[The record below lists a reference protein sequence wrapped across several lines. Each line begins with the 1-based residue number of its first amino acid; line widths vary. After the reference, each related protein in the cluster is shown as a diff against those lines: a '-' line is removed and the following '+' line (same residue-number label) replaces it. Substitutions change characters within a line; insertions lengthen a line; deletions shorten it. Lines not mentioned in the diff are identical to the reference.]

1 MADKKRDIEAV
12 RQQAERWE
20 EETRQALA
28 RHPEREE
35 RFLSLSD
42 VPVDRLYTP
51 ADVAELDYLE
61 DLGFPGEYPFTRGVQ
76 RTMYRGRLW
85 TMRQFSGFGTA
96 EETNRRYKYL
106 LENGQT
112 GLSVA
117 FHFPTLKGVG
127 SDHPLSR
134 GEVGKCGVAIDSLRD
149 MEILFDGIP
158 LDQVTTSMTVNHPG
172 PILLAMY
179 LIVAEKQGVSW
190 DKVGGTVQNDP
201 LKEFFAQK
209 SFIWPPKESVKLL
222 VDTMEFCAKHV
233 PKWHPVS
240 ISGYHI
246 REAGSTAQQE
256 LAFTLADGIAY
267 VQAAVDRGLD
277 VDEFAPHLSFFF
289 DAHLDFFEEIAKFR
303 AARRLWAR
311 IMKERFGAKNPK
323 SLWLRFHT
331 QTAGVSLTAQQP
343 LNNIVRTAFEALSA
357 VLGGTQ
363 SLHTNSFDEA
373 EALPTE
379 EAVTVALRTQ
389 QIMAHEIG
397 VANTI
402 DPLAG
407 SYYVEALTDRMEQ
420 AAQDYIRKID
430 ELGGMVAAVEAGYPQ
445 NEIIRAS
452 MDFQKAVEAGRKV
465 IVGVNRFQMPEDK
478 PIPILKID
486 DSVEKA
492 QIARI
497 QETKRNRDNAA
508 VERCLQRVRDTAR
521 SGDNLMYPIVEAVR
535 EYALLGEIRDALVEV
550 FGEYQDP
557 AVF

>member
-1 MADKKRDIEAV
+1 MSEGKLEQIR
-12 RQQAERWE
+12 AETSRWE
-20 EETRQALA
+20 EGVARETDRRPERRQA
-28 RHPEREE
+28 
-35 RFLSLSD
+35 FSSLSD
-42 VPVDRLYTP
+42 LPIRRLYTP
-51 ADVAELDYLE
+51 ADVAELDYLR
-61 DLGFPGEYPFTRGVQ
+61 DLGYPGEYPFTRGVQ
-76 RTMYRGRLW
+76 STLYRGRLW

-106 LENGQT
+106 LEHGQT

-117 FHFPTLKGVG
+117 FHFPTLKGVN

-149 MEILFDGIP
+149 MEVLFDGIP

-172 PILLAMY
+172 PVLLAMY
-179 LIVAEKQGVSW
+179 LTVAEKQGVPW

-209 SFIWPPKESVKLL
+209 SYIWPPKESVRLL

-267 VQAAVDRGLD
+267 VEAAVERGLD
-277 VDEFAPHLSFFF
+277 VDSFAPHLSFFF
-289 DAHLDFFEEIAKFR
+289 DAHVDFFEEIAKFR

-311 IMKERFGAKNPK
+311 IMKERFGAKDPK
-323 SLWLRFHT
+323 SLWMRFHT

-389 QIMAHEIG
+389 QIIAHETG
-397 VANTI
+397 VANTV

-407 SYYVEALTDRMEQ
+407 SYFVESLTAQMEK
-420 AAQDYIRKID
+420 AARDYLRKID

-445 NEIIRAS
+445 SEIIHAS
-452 MDFQKAVEAGRKV
+452 MEFQKAVEAGEKV
-465 IVGVNRFQMPEDK
+465 IVGVNRFPMKEERT
-478 PIPILKID
+478 IPLLKID
-486 DSVEKA
+486 ERAEKA
-492 QIARI
+492 QLARI
-497 QETKRNRDNAA
+497 AETRKNRDNAA
-508 VERCLQRVRDTAR
+508 VERCLDRVREAAR
-521 SGDNLMYPIVEAVR
+521 GGENLMYPIVEAVK
-535 EYALLGEIRDALVEV
+535 EYALLGEVCDAIVDV
-550 FGEYQDP
+550 FGAYQDP

>member
-1 MADKKRDIEAV
+1 MADTKWFEDLQAGIARYEEGVKKSTIRN
-12 RQQAERWE
+12 
-20 EETRQALA
+20 
-28 RHPEREE
+28 PEREPE
-35 RFLSLSD
+35 FLSLSD
-42 VPVDRLYTP
+42 IPIRRLYTP
-51 ADVAELDYLE
+51 ADVADLDYE
-61 DLGFPGEYPFTRGVQ
+61 SDLGFPGQYPFTRGVQ
-76 RTMYRGRLW
+76 DTMYRGRLW

-96 EETNRRYKYL
+96 EETNERYKYL
-106 LENGQT
+106 LKNGQT

-117 FHFPTLKGVG
+117 FHYPTLKGL
-127 SDHPLSR
+127 SSNHPLAR

-149 MEILFDGIP
+149 MELLFDGIP
-158 LDQVTTSMTVNHPG
+158 LGEVTTSMTVNHPG
-172 PILLAMY
+172 PVLLAMY
-179 LIVAEKQGVSW
+179 LTVAEKQGVPW

-209 SFIWPPKESVKLL
+209 SFIWPPKQSVKLL
-222 VDTMEFCAKHV
+222 VDTMEFCSKSV

-277 VDEFAPHLSFFF
+277 VDHFAPHLSFFF
-289 DAHLDFFEEIAKFR
+289 DAHMDFFEEIAKFR
-303 AARRLWAR
+303 AARRLWAK

-323 SLWLRFHT
+323 SLWLRFHS
-331 QTAGVSLTAQQP
+331 QTAGCSLTGQQP
-343 LNNIVRTAFEALSA
+343 LNNTVRTAFEALSA

-389 QIMAHEIG
+389 QILAYETG

-407 SYYVEALTDRMEQ
+407 SYFVEALTDQMQR
-420 AAQDYIRKID
+420 AAEEYLRKID
-430 ELGGMVAAVEAGYPQ
+430 DLGGMVAAVEAGYPQ
-445 NEIIRAS
+445 SEIIRAS
-452 MDFQKAVEAGRKV
+452 MEYQRAVERGDKV
-465 IVGVNRFQMPEDK
+465 VVGVNKFVTPDK
-478 PIPILKID
+478 HTLKLLKID
-486 DSVEKA
+486 DSVEKG

-497 QETKRNRDNAA
+497 EETKRNRDNAK
-508 VERCLQRVRDTAR
+508 VETALNDVREVAR
-521 SGDNLMYPIVEAVR
+521 AGGNLRPPILAAVR
-535 EYALLGEIRDALVEV
+535 EYALLGEVCDAIVDV
-550 FGEYQDP
+550 FGAYQDP
-557 AVF
+557 AIF

>member
-1 MADKKRDIEAV
+1 MADNKNLDAIRAEA
-12 RQQAERWE
+12 ARWD
-20 EETRQALA
+20 ETVQKATA
-28 RHPEREE
+28 RWPERQETFE
-35 RFLSLSD
+35 SLSE
-42 VPVDRLYTP
+42 VPIRRLYTP
-51 ADVAELDYLE
+51 ADVPDLEYLK
-61 DLGFPGEYPFTRGVQ
+61 DLGYPGEYPFTRGVQ
-76 RTMYRGRLW
+76 PTMYRGRLW

-96 EETNRRYKYL
+96 EETNQRYKYL

-117 FHFPTLKGVG
+117 FHFPTLKGVN
-127 SDHPLSR
+127 SDHPLAR

-149 MEILFDGIP
+149 MEVLFDGIP
-158 LDQVTTSMTVNHPG
+158 LDKVTTSMTVNHPA
-172 PILLAMY
+172 PVLLAMY
-179 LIVAEKQGVSW
+179 LVVAEKQGVGW
-190 DKVGGTVQNDP
+190 DQVGGTVQNDP

-209 SFIWPPKESVKLL
+209 SYVWPPRESVRLL
-222 VDTMEFCAKHV
+222 VDTMEFCAENV
-233 PKWHPVS
+233 PRWHPVS

-277 VDEFAPHLSFFF
+277 VDRFAPHLSFFF
-289 DAHLDFFEEIAKFR
+289 DSHMDFFEEIGKFR

-323 SLWLRFHT
+323 SLWMRFHT

-343 LNNIVRTAFEALSA
+343 LNNIVRTAFEALAA

-389 QIMAHEIG
+389 QIIAHETG
-397 VANTI
+397 VASTI

-407 SYYVEALTDRMEQ
+407 SYFVEAMTDEMER
-420 AAQDYIRKID
+420 AAEAYIRKID

-445 NEIIRAS
+445 NEIIRSS
-452 MDFQKAVEAGRKV
+452 MEFQKAVEEGRKV
-465 IVGVNRFQMPEDK
+465 IVGVNRYAREDEGS
-478 PIPILKID
+478 IPLLKID

-492 QIARI
+492 QLARI
-497 QETKRNRDNAA
+497 ADTKRNRDNDA
-508 VERCLQRVRDTAR
+508 VARCLDRVREVAR
-521 SGDNLMYPIVEAVR
+521 SGENLLPPIVEAVR
-535 EYALLGEIRDALVEV
+535 EYALLGEVCDALVDV
-550 FGEYQDP
+550 FGAYQDP

>member
-1 MADKKRDIEAV
+1 MADGSGDAIRKEQEQWEAQVREAV
-12 RQQAERWE
+12 SRW
-20 EETRQALA
+20 
-28 RHPEREE
+28 PERQEE
-35 RFLSLSD
+35 FRSLSEI
-42 VPVDRLYTP
+42 PIRRLYTP
-51 ADVAELDYLE
+51 LDLPDFDYLR
-61 DLGFPGEYPFTRGVQ
+61 DLGFPGRYPFTRGVQ
-76 RTMYRGRLW
+76 TTMYRGRLW
-85 TMRQFSGFGTA
+85 TMRQFAGFGTA
-96 EETNRRYKYL
+96 EETNQRYKYL

-117 FHFPTLKGVG
+117 FHYPTLKGVN
-127 SDHPLSR
+127 SDHPLAR
-134 GEVGKCGVAIDSLRD
+134 GEVGKCGVAVDSLRD

-158 LDQVTTSMTVNHPG
+158 LDRVTTSMTINHPA
-172 PILLAMY
+172 PVLLAMY
-179 LIVAEKQGVSW
+179 LVVAEKQGVSW

-209 SFIWPPKESVKLL
+209 SFIWPPKQSVRLL
-222 VDTMEFCAKHV
+222 VDTMEFCMKHV

-267 VQAAVDRGLD
+267 VQAAIERGLD
-277 VDEFAPHLSFFF
+277 VNAFGPMLSFFF
-289 DAHLDFFEEIAKFR
+289 DAHMDFFEEIAKFR
-303 AARRLWAR
+303 AARRMWAR
-311 IMKERFGAKNPK
+311 IMKERFGATNPK
-323 SLWLRFHT
+323 ALWMRFHT

-343 LNNIVRTAFEALSA
+343 LNNIVRTAFEALAA

-389 QIMAHEIG
+389 QIIAHETG

-407 SYYVEALTDRMEQ
+407 SYFVEALTNEMER
-420 AAQDYIRKID
+420 AASEYIRKID
-430 ELGGMVAAVEAGYPQ
+430 EMGGMIAAVEAGYPQ
-445 NEIIRAS
+445 DEIMRAS
-452 MDFQKAVEAGRKV
+452 MEFQKAVEDGRKV
-465 IVGVNRFQMPEDK
+465 IVGVNKFVMEEEK

-486 DSVEKA
+486 DAVERA

-497 QETKRNRDNAA
+497 EETKRNRDNAK
-508 VERCLQRVRDTAR
+508 VERCLQEIRDAAR
-521 SGDNLMYPIVEAVR
+521 GGENLMYPILEAVR
-535 EYALLGEIRDALVEV
+535 EYALLGEICGALVDV
-550 FGEYQDP
+550 FGAYEDP

>member
-1 MADKKRDIEAV
+1 MADPKLDPIRSETGRWQAAV
-12 RQQAERWE
+12 EK
-20 EETRQALA
+20 TLA
-28 RHPEREE
+28 RHPERRQE
-35 RFLSLSD
+35 FASLSD
-42 VPVDRLYTP
+42 IPIQRLYTP
-51 ADVAELDYLE
+51 EDVAHLDYLR
-61 DLGFPGEYPFTRGVQ
+61 DLGYPGEYPFTRGVQ
-76 RTMYRGRLW
+76 STMYRGRLW

-106 LENGQT
+106 LQQGQT

-117 FHFPTLKGVG
+117 FHFPTLNGVN
-127 SDHPLSR
+127 SDHRLSR

-149 MEILFDGIP
+149 MEVLFDGIP
-158 LDQVTTSMTVNHPG
+158 LDKVTTSMTVNHPG
-172 PILLAMY
+172 PVLLAMY
-179 LIVAEKQGVSW
+179 LTVAQKQGVSW

-209 SFIWPPKESVKLL
+209 SYIWPPKESVRLL

-267 VQAAVDRGLD
+267 VEAAVARGLD
-277 VDEFAPHLSFFF
+277 VDHFAPHLSFFF
-289 DAHLDFFEEIAKFR
+289 DAHMDFFEEIAKFR

-311 IMKERFGAKNPK
+311 IMKERFGAKDPR
-323 SLWLRFHT
+323 SLWMRFHT

-389 QIMAHEIG
+389 QIIAHETG
-397 VANTI
+397 VANTV

-407 SYYVEALTDRMEQ
+407 SYFVEALTDQMEK
-420 AAQDYIRKID
+420 AAQEYIRKID

-452 MDFQKAVEAGRKV
+452 MDFQKAVESGDKV
-465 IVGVNRFQMPEDK
+465 IVGVNQFVMEEGHT
-478 PIPILKID
+478 IPLLKID
-486 DSVEKA
+486 DSAEKA
-492 QIARI
+492 QLARI
-497 QETKRNRDNAA
+497 ADTKKNRDNAA
-508 VERCLQRVRDTAR
+508 VERCLARVRDAAR
-521 SGDNLMYPIVEAVR
+521 GGENLMYPIVEAVK
-535 EYALLGEIRDALVEV
+535 EYALLGEVCGAIVDV
-550 FGEYQDP
+550 FGAYQDP

>member
-1 MADKKRDIEAV
+1 MCMDRRDETL
-12 RQQAERWE
+12 RLEAERW
-20 EETRQALA
+20 QVGVDKSVGK
-28 RHPEREE
+28 HPERKASFE
-35 RFLSLSD
+35 SLSD
-42 VPVDRLYTP
+42 LPIGRLYTP
-51 ADVAELDYLE
+51 RDLPGFDYVE
-61 DLGFPGEYPFTRGVQ
+61 DLGFPGQYPFTRGVQ
-76 RTMYRGRLW
+76 NTMYRGRLW
-85 TMRQFSGFGTA
+85 TMRQFSGFGSA
-96 EETNRRYKYL
+96 EDTNQRYKYL
-106 LENGQT
+106 LDNGQT

-117 FHFPTLKGVG
+117 FHFPTLKGVN

-149 MEILFDGIP
+149 MEVLFDGIP
-158 LDQVTTSMTVNHPG
+158 LDKVTTSMTVNHPA
-172 PILLAMY
+172 PVLLAMY
-179 LIVAEKQGVSW
+179 LAVAKKQGASW

-209 SFIWPPKESVKLL
+209 SYVWPPRESVRLL

-267 VQAAVDRGLD
+267 VEAAVARGLD
-277 VDEFAPHLSFFF
+277 VDSFAPHLSFFF

-311 IMKERFGAKNPK
+311 IMKERFGAKDPK

-343 LNNIVRTAFEALSA
+343 LNNIVRTAVEAMAA

-389 QIMAHEIG
+389 QILAEETG
-397 VANTI
+397 VANTV

-407 SYYVEALTDRMEQ
+407 SYFVEALTNEMEK
-420 AAQDYIRKID
+420 AAREYIRKID
-430 ELGGMVAAVEAGYPQ
+430 DLGGMVAAVEAGYPQ
-445 NEIIRAS
+445 SEIIRAS
-452 MDFQKAVEAGRKV
+452 MEFQRAVEDGRKV
-465 IVGVNRFQMPEDK
+465 IVGVNKYVKKDAK
-478 PIPILKID
+478 PLHLLKID
-486 DSVEKA
+486 DSVERA
-492 QIARI
+492 QVARI
-497 QETKRNRDNAA
+497 AEVKKNRDNAA
-508 VERCLQRVRDTAR
+508 VEAALGRVRDAAR
-521 SGDNLMYPIVEAVR
+521 GQENLMYPIVEAVG
-535 EYALLGEIRDALVEV
+535 EYALLGEVCGALVDV
-550 FGEYQDP
+550 FGAYQDP
-557 AVF
+557 AIF

>member
-1 MADKKRDIEAV
+1 MCDTRKDAV
-12 RQQAERWE
+12 RQAAEKWNEATEATLAKRPE
-20 EETRQALA
+20 RLA
-28 RHPEREE
+28 R
-35 RFLSLSD
+35 FDTLSD
-42 VPVDRLYTP
+42 QPINRLYTP
-51 ADVAELDYLE
+51 ADVPELDYQR

-76 RTMYRGRLW
+76 NTMYRGRLW
-85 TMRQFSGFGTA
+85 TMRQFSGFGSA
-96 EETNRRYKYL
+96 EETNQRYKYL
-106 LENGQT
+106 LANGQT

-117 FHFPTLKGVG
+117 FHFPTLKGVN

-149 MEILFDGIP
+149 MELLFDGIP
-158 LDQVTTSMTVNHPG
+158 LGEVTTSMTVNHPG
-172 PILLAMY
+172 PILLGMY
-179 LIVAEKQGVSW
+179 LTVAEQQGVSW
-190 DKVGGTVQNDP
+190 KQVGGTVQNDP

-209 SFIWPPKESVKLL
+209 SYIWPPKQSVRLL
-222 VDTMEFCAKHV
+222 VDTMEFCAKEV

-267 VQAAVDRGLD
+267 VEAAVERGLD
-277 VDEFAPHLSFFF
+277 VDQFAPHLSFFF

-311 IMKERFGAKNPK
+311 LMKERFGAKDTK
-323 SLWLRFHT
+323 SQWLRFHT

-343 LNNIVRTAFEALSA
+343 LNNIVRTAYEAMSA

-379 EAVTVALRTQ
+379 QAVTVALRTQ
-389 QIMAHEIG
+389 QILAHETG

-407 SYYVEALTDRMEQ
+407 SYFVEAMTDQMER
-420 AAQDYIRKID
+420 AAQTYIDKID

-452 MDFQKAVEAGRKV
+452 MDFQKQVERGEKV
-465 IVGVNRFQMPEDK
+465 IVGVNRYTTNEKTHFPL
-478 PIPILKID
+478 LKID
-486 DSVEKA
+486 ENVEKA

-497 QETKRNRDNAA
+497 VETKKNRDNAK
-508 VERCLQRVRDTAR
+508 VEQSLGRIRDAAR
-521 SGDNLMYPIVEAVR
+521 GSDNLMPPIIEAVR
-535 EYALLGEIRDALVEV
+535 EYALLGEVRDGLVSV
-550 FGEYQDP
+550 FGEYEDP
-557 AVF
+557 GVF

>member
-1 MADKKRDIEAV
+1 MAETRLEEIRRET
-12 RQQAERWE
+12 ERWGAGVDE
-20 EETRQALA
+20 ATR
-28 RHPEREE
+28 RHPERQGEF
-35 RFLSLSD
+35 RSLSD
-42 VPVDRLYTP
+42 IPIARLYTP
-51 ADVAELDYLE
+51 EDVAGLDYLR
-61 DLGFPGEYPFTRGVQ
+61 DLGYPGEYPFTRGVQ
-76 RTMYRGRLW
+76 STMYRGRLW

-106 LENGQT
+106 LEHGQT

-117 FHFPTLKGVG
+117 FHFPTLNGVS
-127 SDHPLSR
+127 SDHRLSR

-149 MEILFDGIP
+149 MEVLFDGIP
-158 LDQVTTSMTVNHPG
+158 LDKVTTSMTVNHPG
-172 PILLAMY
+172 PVLLAMY
-179 LIVAEKQGVSW
+179 LAVAEKQGVAWSQ
-190 DKVGGTVQNDP
+190 VGGTVQNDP

-209 SFIWPPKESVKLL
+209 SYIWPPRESVRLL

-267 VQAAVDRGLD
+267 VEAAVARGLD
-277 VDEFAPHLSFFF
+277 VDNFAPHLSFFF
-289 DAHLDFFEEIAKFR
+289 DAHMDFFEEIAKFR

-311 IMKERFGAKNPK
+311 IMRERFGAKDPK
-323 SLWLRFHT
+323 SLWMRFHT

-363 SLHTNSFDEA
+363 SLHTNSYDEA

-389 QIMAHEIG
+389 QIIAHETG
-397 VANTI
+397 VANTV

-407 SYYVEALTDRMEQ
+407 SYFVESLTDKMER
-420 AAQDYIRKID
+420 AAEEYIRKID

-445 NEIIRAS
+445 GEIIRAS
-452 MDFQKAVEAGRKV
+452 MKFQKAVESGEKV
-465 IVGVNRFQMPEDK
+465 IVGVNRFAMDEGK
-478 PIPILKID
+478 TIPLLKIG
-486 DSVEKA
+486 DSAEKS
-492 QIARI
+492 QLARI
-497 QETKRNRDNAA
+497 AETKKNRDNAA
-508 VERCLQRVRDTAR
+508 VERCLDRVREAAR
-521 SGDNLMYPIVEAVR
+521 CGENLMYPIVEAAK
-535 EYALLGEIRDALVEV
+535 EYALLGEVCGALVDV
-550 FGEYQDP
+550 FGAYQDP

>member
-1 MADKKRDIEAV
+1 MADPKLDPIRTETGRWQAAV
-12 RQQAERWE
+12 DRS
-20 EETRQALA
+20 LA
-28 RHPEREE
+28 RHPER
-35 RFLSLSD
+35 RAQFASLSD
-42 VPVDRLYTP
+42 IPVQRLYTP
-51 ADVAELDYLE
+51 DDVARLDYLR
-61 DLGFPGEYPFTRGVQ
+61 DLGYPGEYPFTRGVQ
-76 RTMYRGRLW
+76 STMYRGRLW

-106 LENGQT
+106 LQQGQT

-117 FHFPTLKGVG
+117 FHFPTLNGVN
-127 SDHPLSR
+127 SDHRLSR

-149 MEILFDGIP
+149 MEVLFDGIP
-158 LDQVTTSMTVNHPG
+158 LDKVTTSMTVNHPG
-172 PILLAMY
+172 PVLLAMY
-179 LIVAEKQGVSW
+179 LTVAQKQGVSW
-190 DKVGGTVQNDP
+190 DRVGGTVQNDP

-209 SFIWPPKESVKLL
+209 SYIWPPKESVRLL
-222 VDTMEFCAKHV
+222 VDTMEFCARHV

-267 VQAAVDRGLD
+267 VEAAVARGLD
-277 VDEFAPHLSFFF
+277 VDHFAPHLSFFF
-289 DAHLDFFEEIAKFR
+289 DAHMDFFEEIAKFR

-311 IMKERFGAKNPK
+311 IMKERFGAKDPR
-323 SLWLRFHT
+323 SLWMRFHT

-389 QIMAHEIG
+389 QIIAHETG
-397 VANTI
+397 VANTV

-407 SYYVEALTDRMEQ
+407 SYFVEALTDQMEK
-420 AAQDYIRKID
+420 AAQEYIRKID

-452 MDFQKAVEAGRKV
+452 MDFQKAVESGDKV
-465 IVGVNRFQMPEDK
+465 IVGVNQFAMEEGST
-478 PIPILKID
+478 IPLLRID
-486 DSVEKA
+486 DSAEKA
-492 QIARI
+492 QLARI
-497 QETKRNRDNAA
+497 AETKKNRDNAA
-508 VERCLQRVRDTAR
+508 VEQCLGRVRDAAR
-521 SGDNLMYPIVEAVR
+521 GGENLMYPIVEAVK
-535 EYALLGEIRDALVEV
+535 EYALLGEVCGAIVDV
-550 FGEYQDP
+550 FGAYQDP

>member
-1 MADKKRDIEAV
+1 MSDPKLDSI
-12 RQQAERWE
+12 
-20 EETRQALA
+20 RQAAAQWNEATEKAVA
-28 RHPEREE
+28 RRPERLGQ
-35 RFLSLSD
+35 FQTLSD
-42 VPVDRLYTP
+42 LPIDRLYTP
-51 ADVAELDYLE
+51 ADVPELDYQR

-76 RTMYRGRLW
+76 STMYRGRLW
-85 TMRQFSGFGTA
+85 TMRQFSGFGSA
-96 EETNRRYKYL
+96 EETNQRYKYL
-106 LENGQT
+106 LANGQT

-117 FHFPTLKGVG
+117 FHFPTLKGVN

-134 GEVGKCGVAIDSLRD
+134 GEVGKCGVAVDSLRD

-158 LDQVTTSMTVNHPG
+158 LGEVTTSMTVNHPG

-179 LIVAEKQGVSW
+179 LAVADQQGVAW

-209 SFIWPPKESVKLL
+209 SYIWPPKPSVRFL

-267 VQAAVDRGLD
+267 VEAAVERGLD
-277 VDEFAPHLSFFF
+277 VDQFAPHLSFFF

-303 AARRLWAR
+303 AARRMWAK
-311 IMKERFGAKNPK
+311 IMKERFGAKDPK
-323 SLWLRFHT
+323 SQWLRFHT

-343 LNNIVRTAFEALSA
+343 LNNIVRTAYEALSA

-379 EAVTVALRTQ
+379 QAVTVALRTQ
-389 QIMAHEIG
+389 QILAHETG

-407 SYYVEALTDRMEQ
+407 SYFVEAMTDQMER
-420 AAQDYIRKID
+420 AAQAYIDKID

-452 MDFQKAVEAGRKV
+452 MEFQKQVERGEKV
-465 IVGVNRFQMPEDK
+465 IVGVNKYATDEK
-478 PIPILKID
+478 VNIPLLKIGEN
-486 DSVEKA
+486 VE
-492 QIARI
+492 QDQVARI
-497 QETKRNRDNAA
+497 AETKKNRDNAK
-508 VERCLQRVRDTAR
+508 VEQCLGRVRDTAR
-521 SGDNLMYPIVEAVR
+521 GSDNLMPSIVEAVR
-535 EYALLGEIRDALVEV
+535 EYALLGEVRDALVDV
-550 FGEYQDP
+550 FGEYEDP
-557 AVF
+557 GVF

>member
-1 MADKKRDIEAV
+1 MGDNANLDTIRREN
-12 RQQAERWE
+12 ERWE
-20 EETRQALA
+20 RKVREALA
-28 RHPEREE
+28 RWPEREAE
-35 RFLSLSD
+35 FKSLSEI
-42 VPVDRLYTP
+42 PIGRLYTP
-51 ADVAELDYLE
+51 ADLPDFEYVR
-61 DLGFPGEYPFTRGVQ
+61 DLGYPGEYPFTRGVQ
-76 RTMYRGRLW
+76 PTMYRGRLW

-96 EETNRRYKYL
+96 EETNQRYKFL
-106 LENGQT
+106 LANGQT

-117 FHFPTLKGVG
+117 FHYPTLKGVN
-127 SDHPLSR
+127 SDHPLAR

-158 LDQVTTSMTVNHPG
+158 LDQVTTSMTINHPA
-172 PILLAMY
+172 PVLLAMY
-179 LIVAEKQGVSW
+179 LVVAEQQGVSW
-190 DKVGGTVQNDP
+190 EQVGGTVQNDP

-209 SFIWPPKESVKLL
+209 SFIWPPRESVRLL
-222 VDTMEFCAKHV
+222 VDTMEFCEKHV

-267 VQAAVDRGLD
+267 VQAAIDRGLD
-277 VDEFAPHLSFFF
+277 VNRFGPMLSFFF
-289 DAHLDFFEEIAKFR
+289 DAHMDFFEEIAKFR
-303 AARRLWAR
+303 AARRMWAA
-311 IMKERFGAKNPK
+311 IMKERFGATNPK
-323 SLWLRFHT
+323 ALWLRFHT

-389 QIMAHEIG
+389 QIIAHETG
-397 VANTI
+397 VPNTI

-407 SYYVEALTDRMEQ
+407 SYFVEALTDRMQKDAE
-420 AAQDYIRKID
+420 AYIRKID
-430 ELGGMVAAVEAGYPQ
+430 EIGGMVAAVEQGFPQ
-445 NEIIRAS
+445 EEIMRAS
-452 MDFQKAVEAGRKV
+452 MEFQKAVEAGRKV
-465 IVGVNRFQMPEDK
+465 IVGVNRFAMKGEK

-486 DSVEKA
+486 EAVERA

-497 QETKRNRDNAA
+497 QETRRNRDNAR
-508 VERCLQRVRDTAR
+508 VERCLDEIRDTAR
-521 SGDNLMYPIVEAVR
+521 SGGNLMYPILEAVR
-535 EYALLGEIRDALVEV
+535 EYALLGEICDALVDV
-550 FGEYQDP
+550 FGAYEDP

>member
-1 MADKKRDIEAV
+1 MADNKNLDAIRAEA
-12 RQQAERWE
+12 ARWD
-20 EETRQALA
+20 ETVQKATA
-28 RHPEREE
+28 RWPERQETFE
-35 RFLSLSD
+35 SLSE
-42 VPVDRLYTP
+42 VPIRRLYTP
-51 ADVAELDYLE
+51 ADVPDLEYLK
-61 DLGFPGEYPFTRGVQ
+61 DLGYPGEYPFTRGVQ
-76 RTMYRGRLW
+76 PTMYRGRLW

-96 EETNRRYKYL
+96 EETNQRYKYL

-117 FHFPTLKGVG
+117 FHFPTLKGVN
-127 SDHPLSR
+127 SDHPLAR

-149 MEILFDGIP
+149 MEVLFDGIP
-158 LDQVTTSMTVNHPG
+158 LDKVTTSMTVNHPA
-172 PILLAMY
+172 PVLLAMY
-179 LIVAEKQGVSW
+179 LVVAEKQGVGW
-190 DKVGGTVQNDP
+190 DQVGGTVQNDP

-209 SFIWPPKESVKLL
+209 SYVWPPRESVRLL
-222 VDTMEFCAKHV
+222 VDTMEFCAENV
-233 PKWHPVS
+233 PRWHPVS

-277 VDEFAPHLSFFF
+277 VDRFAPHLSFFF
-289 DAHLDFFEEIAKFR
+289 DSHMDFFEEIGKFR

-311 IMKERFGAKNPK
+311 IMKERFGARNPK
-323 SLWLRFHT
+323 SLWMRFHT

-343 LNNIVRTAFEALSA
+343 LNNIVRTAFEALAA

-389 QIMAHEIG
+389 QIIAHETG
-397 VANTI
+397 VASTI

-407 SYYVEALTDRMEQ
+407 SYFVEAMTDEMER
-420 AAQDYIRKID
+420 AAEAYIRKID

-445 NEIIRAS
+445 NEIIRSS
-452 MDFQKAVEAGRKV
+452 MEFQKAVEEGRKV
-465 IVGVNRFQMPEDK
+465 IVGVNRYAREDEGS
-478 PIPILKID
+478 IPLLKID

-492 QIARI
+492 QLARI
-497 QETKRNRDNAA
+497 ADTKRNRDNDA
-508 VERCLQRVRDTAR
+508 VARCLDRVREVAR
-521 SGDNLMYPIVEAVR
+521 SGENLLPPIVEAVR
-535 EYALLGEIRDALVEV
+535 EYALLGEVCDALVDV
-550 FGEYQDP
+550 FGAYQDP

>member
-1 MADKKRDIEAV
+1 MADVGSGDAIRKEQEQWERQVREAV
-12 RQQAERWE
+12 SRW
-20 EETRQALA
+20 
-28 RHPEREE
+28 PERQEE
-35 RFLSLSD
+35 FRSLSEI
-42 VPVDRLYTP
+42 PIRRLYTP
-51 ADVAELDYLE
+51 LDLPDFDYLR
-61 DLGFPGEYPFTRGVQ
+61 DLGFPGRYPFTRGVQ
-76 RTMYRGRLW
+76 TTMYRGRLW
-85 TMRQFSGFGTA
+85 TMRQFAGFGTA
-96 EETNRRYKYL
+96 EETNQRYKYL

-117 FHFPTLKGVG
+117 FHYPTLKGVN
-127 SDHPLSR
+127 SDHPLAR
-134 GEVGKCGVAIDSLRD
+134 GEVGKCGVAVDSLRD

-158 LDQVTTSMTVNHPG
+158 LDKVTTSMTINHPA
-172 PILLAMY
+172 PVLLAMY
-179 LIVAEKQGVSW
+179 LVVAEKQGVSW
-190 DKVGGTVQNDP
+190 DRVGGTVQNDP

-209 SFIWPPKESVKLL
+209 SFIWPPKHSVRML
-222 VDTMEFCAKHV
+222 VDTMEFCMKHV

-267 VQAAVDRGLD
+267 VQAAVERGLD
-277 VDEFAPHLSFFF
+277 VNAFGPMLSFFF
-289 DAHLDFFEEIAKFR
+289 DAHMDFFEEIAKFR
-303 AARRLWAR
+303 AARRMWAR
-311 IMKERFGAKNPK
+311 IMRERFGATHPK
-323 SLWLRFHT
+323 ALWMRFHT

-343 LNNIVRTAFEALSA
+343 LNNIVRTAFEALAA

-389 QIMAHEIG
+389 QIIAHETG

-407 SYYVEALTDRMEQ
+407 SYFVEALTNEMER
-420 AAQDYIRKID
+420 AAEEYIRKID
-430 ELGGMVAAVEAGYPQ
+430 DMGGMIAAVEMGYPQ
-445 NEIIRAS
+445 DEIMRAS
-452 MDFQKAVEAGRKV
+452 MEFQRAVEEGRKV
-465 IVGVNRFQMPEDK
+465 IVGVNKFVMEEEK

-486 DSVEKA
+486 EAVERA

-497 QETKRNRDNAA
+497 EETKRNRDNAK
-508 VERCLQRVRDTAR
+508 VERCLAEIRDAAR
-521 SGDNLMYPIVEAVR
+521 SGDNVMYPILEAVR
-535 EYALLGEIRDALVEV
+535 EYALLGEICDALVDV
-550 FGEYQDP
+550 FGAYEDP

>member
-1 MADKKRDIEAV
+1 MATQDPDKIRTETARWDAGVEGTVAKRPEL
-12 RQQAERWE
+12 QQEFR
-20 EETRQALA
+20 T
-28 RHPEREE
+28 
-35 RFLSLSD
+35 LSD
-42 VPVDRLYTP
+42 IPVRRLYTP
-51 ADVAELDYLE
+51 ADVARLDYLR
-61 DLGFPGEYPFTRGVQ
+61 DLGYPGEYPFTRGVQ
-76 RTMYRGRLW
+76 NTMYRGRHW
-85 TMRQFSGFGTA
+85 TMRQFSGFGSA
-96 EETNRRYKYL
+96 EETNQRYKYL
-106 LENGQT
+106 LEHGQT

-117 FHFPTLKGVG
+117 FHFPTLKGVN

-158 LDQVTTSMTVNHPG
+158 LGQVTTSMTVNHPG
-172 PILLAMY
+172 PMLLAMY
-179 LIVAEKQGVSW
+179 LVVAEKQGVAW
-190 DKVGGTVQNDP
+190 DQVGGTVQNDP

-209 SFIWPPKESVKLL
+209 SFIWPPRESVRFL
-222 VDTMEFCAKHV
+222 VDTMEFCARNV

-256 LAFTLADGIAY
+256 LAFTRADGIAY
-267 VQAAVDRGLD
+267 VEAAIERGLH
-277 VDEFAPHLSFFF
+277 VDEIAPHLSFFF
-289 DAHLDFFEEIAKFR
+289 DAHMDFFEEIAKFR

-311 IMKERFGAKNPK
+311 IMKERFGAENPR
-323 SLWLRFHT
+323 SQWMRFHT

-389 QIMAHEIG
+389 QIIAHETG

-407 SYYVEALTDRMEQ
+407 SYFVEALTDEMER
-420 AAQDYIRKID
+420 AAADYIAKID

-445 NEIIRAS
+445 SEIIRAS
-452 MDFQKAVEAGRKV
+452 MEFQKAVEEGTKV
-465 IVGVNRFQMPEDK
+465 VVGVNRFQMKEAAT
-478 PIPILKID
+478 IPLLSID
-486 DSVEKA
+486 EAVERK

-497 QETKRNRDNAA
+497 EETRRNRDNGK
-508 VERCLQRVRDTAR
+508 VQRCLTAIRDAAR
-521 SGDNLMYPIVEAVR
+521 GGDNLMPPVLEAVR
-535 EYALLGEIRDALVEV
+535 EYALLGEMRDALVAV
-550 FGEYQDP
+550 FGEYEDP

>member
-1 MADKKRDIEAV
+1 
-12 RQQAERWE
+12 
-20 EETRQALA
+20 
-28 RHPEREE
+28 
-35 RFLSLSD
+35 
-42 VPVDRLYTP
+42 
-51 ADVAELDYLE
+51 
-61 DLGFPGEYPFTRGVQ
+61 
-76 RTMYRGRLW
+76 
-85 TMRQFSGFGTA
+85 
-96 EETNRRYKYL
+96 
-106 LENGQT
+106 
-112 GLSVA
+112 
-117 FHFPTLKGVG
+117 LKGVN

-149 MEILFDGIP
+149 MELLFDGIP
-158 LDQVTTSMTVNHPG
+158 LGEVTTSMTVNHPG

-179 LIVAEKQGVSW
+179 LAVADQQGVGW
-190 DKVGGTVQNDP
+190 DRVGGTVQNDP

-209 SFIWPPKESVKLL
+209 SYIWPPKPSVRFL

-267 VQAAVDRGLD
+267 VEAAMERGLD
-277 VDEFAPHLSFFF
+277 VDQFAPHLSFFF

-311 IMKERFGAKNPK
+311 LMKERFGAKNPK
-323 SLWLRFHT
+323 SQWLRFHT

-343 LNNIVRTAFEALSA
+343 LNNIVRTAYEALSA

-379 EAVTVALRTQ
+379 QAVTVALRTQ
-389 QIMAHEIG
+389 QILAHETG

-407 SYYVEALTDRMEQ
+407 SYFVEAMTDQMER
-420 AAQDYIRKID
+420 AAQAYIDKID

-452 MDFQKAVEAGRKV
+452 MEFQKQVERGEKV
-465 IVGVNRFQMPEDK
+465 IVGVNRYATGEK
-478 PIPILKID
+478 ENIPLLKIGD
-486 DSVEKA
+486 GVEKA
-492 QIARI
+492 QLVRIA
-497 QETKRNRDNAA
+497 ETKKNRDNAK
-508 VERCLQRVRDTAR
+508 VEQCLGRIRDTAR
-521 SGDNLMYPIVEAVR
+521 GSDNLMPSIVEAVR
-535 EYALLGEIRDALVEV
+535 EYALLGEVRDAVVDV
-550 FGEYQDP
+550 FGEYEDP
-557 AVF
+557 GVF

>member
-1 MADKKRDIEAV
+1 MCESQKDAVCQSAEQWNQATEATLAKR
-12 RQQAERWE
+12 
-20 EETRQALA
+20 
-28 RHPEREE
+28 PERLD
-35 RFLSLSD
+35 RFETLSD
-42 VPVDRLYTP
+42 QPINRLYTP
-51 ADVAELDYLE
+51 ADVPDLE
-61 DLGFPGEYPFTRGVQ
+61 YERDLGFPGEYPFTRGVQ
-76 RTMYRGRLW
+76 NTMYRGRLW
-85 TMRQFSGFGTA
+85 TMRQFSGFGSA
-96 EETNRRYKYL
+96 EETNQRYKYL
-106 LENGQT
+106 LANGQT

-117 FHFPTLKGVG
+117 FHFPTLKGVN

-149 MEILFDGIP
+149 MELLFDGIP
-158 LDQVTTSMTVNHPG
+158 LGEVTTSMTVNHPG
-172 PILLAMY
+172 PILLGMY
-179 LIVAEKQGVSW
+179 LTVAEQQGVSW
-190 DKVGGTVQNDP
+190 KKVGGTVQNDP

-209 SFIWPPKESVKLL
+209 SYIWPPKESVRLL
-222 VDTMEFCAKHV
+222 VDTMEFCAKEV

-267 VQAAVDRGLD
+267 VEAAVERGLD
-277 VDEFAPHLSFFF
+277 VDQFAPHLSFFF

-311 IMKERFGAKNPK
+311 LMKERFGAKDPK
-323 SLWLRFHT
+323 SQWLRFHT

-343 LNNIVRTAFEALSA
+343 LNNIVRTAYEAMSA

-379 EAVTVALRTQ
+379 QAVTVALRTQ
-389 QIMAHEIG
+389 QILAHETG

-407 SYYVEALTDRMEQ
+407 SYFVEAMTDQMER
-420 AAQDYIRKID
+420 AAQSYIDKID

-452 MDFQKAVEAGRKV
+452 MDFQKQVERGEKV
-465 IVGVNRFQMPEDK
+465 IVGVNRYTTNEKTHFPL
-478 PIPILKID
+478 LKID
-486 DSVEKA
+486 ENVEKA

-497 QETKRNRDNAA
+497 VETKKNRNNAK
-508 VERCLQRVRDTAR
+508 VEQSLGRIREAAR
-521 SGDNLMYPIVEAVR
+521 GSDNLMPPIIEAVR
-535 EYALLGEIRDALVEV
+535 EYALLGEVRDALVSV
-550 FGEYQDP
+550 FGEYEDP
-557 AVF
+557 GVF

>member
-1 MADKKRDIEAV
+1 MNDPKRDAV
-12 RQQAERWE
+12 RRETSRWE
-20 EETRQALA
+20 GEVERSLD
-28 RHPEREE
+28 RNPERQEA
-35 RFLSLSD
+35 FSTLSD
-42 VPVDRLYTP
+42 IPVRRLYTP
-51 ADVAELDYLE
+51 EDVAGSDYLR
-61 DLGFPGEYPFTRGVQ
+61 DLGYPGEYPFTRGVQ
-76 RTMYRGRLW
+76 STMYRGRLW
-85 TMRQFSGFGTA
+85 TMRQFSGFGTP
-96 EETNRRYKYL
+96 EETNQRYKYL
-106 LENGQT
+106 LGHGQT

-117 FHFPTLKGVG
+117 FHFPTLKGVN
-127 SDHPLSR
+127 SDHALSR
-134 GEVGKCGVAIDSLRD
+134 GEVGKCGVAVDSLRD

-158 LDQVTTSMTVNHPG
+158 LDRVTTSMTVNHPA
-172 PILLAMY
+172 PVLLAMY
-179 LIVAEKQGVSW
+179 LAVAEKQGVSW
-190 DKVGGTVQNDP
+190 DRVGGTVQNDP

-209 SFIWPPKESVKLL
+209 SYIWPPKESVRLL
-222 VDTMEFCAKHV
+222 VDTMEFCARHV

-267 VQAAVDRGLD
+267 VEAAVERGLD
-277 VDEFAPHLSFFF
+277 VDAFAPHLSFFF

-311 IMKERFGAKNPK
+311 VMKERFGAKNPK
-323 SLWLRFHT
+323 SLWMRFHT

-379 EAVTVALRTQ
+379 QAVTVALRTQ
-389 QIMAHEIG
+389 QIIAHETG
-397 VANTI
+397 VANTV

-407 SYYVEALTDRMEQ
+407 SYFVEALTDEMEK
-420 AAQDYIRKID
+420 AAAEYIRKID

-452 MDFQKAVEAGRKV
+452 MEFQKAVESGEKV
-465 IVGVNRFQMPEDK
+465 IVGVNRFPMKEQTA
-478 PIPILKID
+478 IPLLKIGD
-486 DSVEKA
+486 RAEKA
-492 QIARI
+492 QVARI
-497 QETKRNRDNAA
+497 RETKRNRDNAR
-508 VERCLQRVRDTAR
+508 VEQCLRRVSDTAR
-521 SGDNLMYPIVEAVR
+521 GGENLLPPILEAVK
-535 EYALLGEIRDALVEV
+535 EYALLGEVCGAIVDV
-550 FGEYQDP
+550 FGAYQDP

>member
-1 MADKKRDIEAV
+1 MSDPKLDSI
-12 RQQAERWE
+12 
-20 EETRQALA
+20 RQATA
-28 RHPEREE
+28 QWTQATEAATAKRPERLEQ
-35 RFLSLSD
+35 FQTLSD
-42 VPVDRLYTP
+42 QEVRRLYTP
-51 ADVAELDYLE
+51 ADVSELDYE
-61 DLGFPGEYPFTRGVQ
+61 RDLGFPGQYPFTRGVQ
-76 RTMYRGRLW
+76 GTMYRGQLW
-85 TMRQFSGFGTA
+85 TMRQFSGFGSA
-96 EETNRRYKYL
+96 EETNQRYKYL
-106 LENGQT
+106 LANGQT

-117 FHFPTLKGVG
+117 FHFPTLKGVN

-158 LDQVTTSMTVNHPG
+158 LGDVTTSMTVNHPG

-179 LIVAEKQGVSW
+179 LAVADQQGVAW

-209 SFIWPPKESVKLL
+209 SYIWPPKPSVRFL

-267 VQAAVDRGLD
+267 VEAAVERGLD
-277 VDEFAPHLSFFF
+277 VDQFAPHLSFFF

-303 AARRLWAR
+303 AARRLWAK
-311 IMKERFGAKNPK
+311 IMKERFGAKDPK
-323 SLWLRFHT
+323 SQWLRFHT

-343 LNNIVRTAFEALSA
+343 LNNIVRTAYEALSA

-379 EAVTVALRTQ
+379 QAVTVALRTQ
-389 QIMAHEIG
+389 QILAHETG

-407 SYYVEALTDRMEQ
+407 SYFVEALTNQMER
-420 AAQDYIRKID
+420 AAQAYIDKID
-430 ELGGMVAAVEAGYPQ
+430 ELGGMVAAVEVGYPQ

-452 MDFQKAVEAGRKV
+452 MEYQKQVERGEKV
-465 IVGVNRFQMPEDK
+465 IVGVNQYASGEK
-478 PIPILKID
+478 TNIPLLKIGEN
-486 DSVEKA
+486 VERD
-492 QIARI
+492 QLARI
-497 QETKRNRDNAA
+497 AETRKNRDNAK
-508 VERCLQRVRDTAR
+508 VEQCLGRIRDAAR
-521 SGDNLMYPIVEAVR
+521 GSDNLMPSIVEAVR
-535 EYALLGEIRDALVEV
+535 EYALLGEVRDALVAV
-550 FGEYQDP
+550 FGEYEDP
-557 AVF
+557 GVF

>member
-1 MADKKRDIEAV
+1 MGDNANLDTIRREN
-12 RQQAERWE
+12 ERWE
-20 EETRQALA
+20 RKVREALA
-28 RHPEREE
+28 RWPEREAE
-35 RFLSLSD
+35 FKSLSEI
-42 VPVDRLYTP
+42 PIGRLYTP
-51 ADVAELDYLE
+51 ADLPDFEYVR
-61 DLGFPGEYPFTRGVQ
+61 DLGYPGEYPFTRGVQ
-76 RTMYRGRLW
+76 PTMYRGRLW

-96 EETNRRYKYL
+96 EETNQRYKFL
-106 LENGQT
+106 LANGQT

-117 FHFPTLKGVG
+117 FHYPTLKGVN
-127 SDHPLSR
+127 SDHPLAR

-158 LDQVTTSMTVNHPG
+158 LDQVTTSMTINHPA
-172 PILLAMY
+172 PVLLAMY
-179 LIVAEKQGVSW
+179 LVVAEQQGVSW
-190 DKVGGTVQNDP
+190 EQVGGTVQNDP

-209 SFIWPPKESVKLL
+209 SFIWPPRESVRLL
-222 VDTMEFCAKHV
+222 VDTMEFCEKHV

-267 VQAAVDRGLD
+267 VQAAIDRGLD
-277 VDEFAPHLSFFF
+277 VNRFGPMLSFFF
-289 DAHLDFFEEIAKFR
+289 DAHMDFFEEIAKFR
-303 AARRLWAR
+303 AARRMWAA
-311 IMKERFGAKNPK
+311 IMKERFGATNPK
-323 SLWLRFHT
+323 ALWLRFHT

-389 QIMAHEIG
+389 QIIAHETG
-397 VANTI
+397 VPNTI

-407 SYYVEALTDRMEQ
+407 SYFVEALTDRMQKDAE
-420 AAQDYIRKID
+420 AYIRKID
-430 ELGGMVAAVEAGYPQ
+430 EIGGMVAAVEQGFPQ
-445 NEIIRAS
+445 EEIMRAS
-452 MDFQKAVEAGRKV
+452 MEFQKAVEAGRKV
-465 IVGVNRFQMPEDK
+465 IVGVNRFEMKGEK

-486 DSVEKA
+486 EAVERA

-497 QETKRNRDNAA
+497 QETRRNRDNAK
-508 VERCLQRVRDTAR
+508 VERCLDEIRDTAR
-521 SGDNLMYPIVEAVR
+521 SGGNLMYPILEAVR
-535 EYALLGEIRDALVEV
+535 EYALLGEICDAIVDV
-550 FGEYQDP
+550 FGAYEDP

>member
-1 MADKKRDIEAV
+1 MADNQNLDAIRKEN
-12 RQQAERWE
+12 ERWAQKVAE
-20 EETRQALA
+20 ATA
-28 RHPEREE
+28 RWPERYEE
-35 RFLSLSD
+35 FRSLSEI
-42 VPVDRLYTP
+42 PIRRLYTP
-51 ADVAELDYLE
+51 ADVPDFEYLK
-61 DLGFPGEYPFTRGVQ
+61 DLGYPGEYPFTRGVQ
-76 RTMYRGRLW
+76 PTMYRGRLW

-96 EETNRRYKYL
+96 EETNQRYKFL

-117 FHFPTLKGVG
+117 FHYPTLKGVN
-127 SDHPLSR
+127 SDHPLAR

-158 LDQVTTSMTVNHPG
+158 LDQVTTSMTINHPA
-172 PILLAMY
+172 PVLLAMY
-179 LIVAEKQGVSW
+179 LVVAEKQGVSW

-209 SFIWPPKESVKLL
+209 SFIWPPRESVRLL
-222 VDTMEFCAKHV
+222 VDTMEFCMKHV

-267 VQAAVDRGLD
+267 VQAAVERGLD
-277 VDEFAPHLSFFF
+277 VNAFGPMLSFFF
-289 DAHLDFFEEIAKFR
+289 DAHMDFFEEIAKFR
-303 AARRLWAR
+303 AARRMWAR
-311 IMKERFGAKNPK
+311 IMKERFGATNPK
-323 SLWLRFHT
+323 AMWMRFHT

-389 QIMAHEIG
+389 QIIAHETG

-407 SYYVEALTDRMEQ
+407 SYFVEALTNEMERQ
-420 AAQDYIRKID
+420 AEEYIRKID
-430 ELGGMVAAVEAGYPQ
+430 ELGGMITAVEQGYPQ
-445 NEIIRAS
+445 DEIMRAS
-452 MDFQKAVEAGRKV
+452 MEFQKAVEEGRKI
-465 IVGVNRFQMPEDK
+465 IVGVNKFQMKEEK

-486 DSVEKA
+486 DAVEKA

-497 QETKRNRDNAA
+497 EDTKRNRDNAK
-508 VERCLQRVRDTAR
+508 VERYLQEIRDAAR
-521 SGDNLMYPIVEAVR
+521 GGDNLMYPILEAVR
-535 EYALLGEIRDALVEV
+535 EYALLGEICDALVDV
-550 FGEYQDP
+550 FGAYEDP

>member
-1 MADKKRDIEAV
+1 MADNKNLDAIR
-12 RQQAERWE
+12 AETARWA
-20 EETRQALA
+20 ETVQKATSRW
-28 RHPEREE
+28 PERQETFE
-35 RFLSLSD
+35 SLSE
-42 VPVDRLYTP
+42 VPIRRLYTP
-51 ADVAELDYLE
+51 VDVPDLEYLK
-61 DLGFPGEYPFTRGVQ
+61 DLGYPGEYPFTRGVQ
-76 RTMYRGRLW
+76 PTMYRGRLW

-96 EETNRRYKYL
+96 EETNQRYKYL

-117 FHFPTLKGVG
+117 FHFPTLKGVN
-127 SDHPLSR
+127 SDHPLAR

-149 MEILFDGIP
+149 MEVLFDGIP
-158 LDQVTTSMTVNHPG
+158 LDKVTTSMTVNHPA
-172 PILLAMY
+172 PVLLAMY
-179 LIVAEKQGVSW
+179 LVVAEKQGVGW
-190 DKVGGTVQNDP
+190 DQVGGTVQNDP

-209 SFIWPPKESVKLL
+209 SYVWPPRESVRLL
-222 VDTMEFCAKHV
+222 VDTMEFCAENV
-233 PKWHPVS
+233 PRWHPVS

-277 VDEFAPHLSFFF
+277 VDRFAPHLSFFF
-289 DAHLDFFEEIAKFR
+289 DSHMDFFEEIGKFR

-323 SLWLRFHT
+323 SLWMRFHT

-343 LNNIVRTAFEALSA
+343 LNNIVRTAFEALAA

-389 QIMAHEIG
+389 QIIAHETG
-397 VANTI
+397 VASTI

-407 SYYVEALTDRMEQ
+407 SYFVEAMTDEMER
-420 AAQDYIRKID
+420 AAEAYIRKID

-445 NEIIRAS
+445 NEIIRSS
-452 MDFQKAVEAGRKV
+452 MEFQKAVEEGRKV
-465 IVGVNRFQMPEDK
+465 IVGVNRYAREDEGS
-478 PIPILKID
+478 IPLLKID

-492 QIARI
+492 QLARI
-497 QETKRNRDNAA
+497 ADTKKNRDNDA
-508 VERCLQRVRDTAR
+508 VARCLDRVRDTAR
-521 SGDNLMYPIVEAVR
+521 SGENLLPPIVEAVR
-535 EYALLGEIRDALVEV
+535 EYALLGEVCDALVDV
-550 FGEYQDP
+550 FGAYQDP

>member
-1 MADKKRDIEAV
+1 MGDNANLDTIRREN
-12 RQQAERWE
+12 ERWE
-20 EETRQALA
+20 RKVQEALA
-28 RHPEREE
+28 RWPEREAE
-35 RFLSLSD
+35 FKSLSEI
-42 VPVDRLYTP
+42 PIGRLYTP
-51 ADVAELDYLE
+51 ADIPDFEYLR
-61 DLGFPGEYPFTRGVQ
+61 DLGYPGEYPFTRGVQ
-76 RTMYRGRLW
+76 PTMYRGRLW

-96 EETNRRYKYL
+96 EETNQRYKFL
-106 LENGQT
+106 LANGQT

-117 FHFPTLKGVG
+117 FHYPTLKGVN
-127 SDHPLSR
+127 SDHPLAR

-158 LDQVTTSMTVNHPG
+158 LDKVTTSMTINHPA
-172 PILLAMY
+172 PVLLAMY
-179 LIVAEKQGVSW
+179 LVVAEQQGVSW
-190 DKVGGTVQNDP
+190 EQVGGTVQNDP

-209 SFIWPPKESVKLL
+209 SFIWPPPESVRLL
-222 VDTMEFCAKHV
+222 VDTMEFCEKHV
-233 PKWHPVS
+233 PRWHPVS

-267 VQAAVDRGLD
+267 VQAAIDRGLD
-277 VDEFAPHLSFFF
+277 VNRFGPMLSFFF
-289 DAHLDFFEEIAKFR
+289 DAHMDFFEEIAKFR
-303 AARRLWAR
+303 AARRMWAT
-311 IMKERFGAKNPK
+311 IMKERFGATNPK
-323 SLWLRFHT
+323 ALWLRFHT

-389 QIMAHEIG
+389 QIIAHETG
-397 VANTI
+397 AANTI

-407 SYYVEALTDRMEQ
+407 SYFVEALTDRMQE
-420 AAQDYIRKID
+420 AAEAYIRKID
-430 ELGGMVAAVEAGYPQ
+430 EIGGMVAAVEQGYPQ
-445 NEIIRAS
+445 EEIMRAS
-452 MDFQKAVEAGRKV
+452 MEFQKAVEAGRKV
-465 IVGVNRFQMPEDK
+465 IVGVNRFEMKEEK

-486 DSVEKA
+486 EAVERA

-497 QETKRNRDNAA
+497 RETRRNRDNAK
-508 VERCLQRVRDTAR
+508 VERCLKEIRDTAR
-521 SGDNLMYPIVEAVR
+521 SGGNLMYPILEAVR
-535 EYALLGEIRDALVEV
+535 EYALLGEVCDALVDV
-550 FGEYQDP
+550 FGAYEDP